1 MYTIVYVKPLFG
13 ICMQKFFDFI
23 YALFFT
29 RDDDLDMLQVLFAAI
44 VIVALIITWYV
55 AIPSGNSESVRIEA
69 LITLRW
75 LAGLLV
81 ITAVPKWLVPF
92 ISKQT
97 NAVSGAL
104 KKGTQEAF
112 DSYSMSSDIHEGNHQ
127 SSEIPDEPTEQTS

>member
-1 MYTIVYVKPLFG
+1 VKPLFG
-13 ICMQKFFDFI
+13 ICMQKFFNFI

-29 RDDDLDMLQVLFAAI
+29 RDDDLDILQVLFAAI

-55 AIPSGNSESVRIEA
+55 AIPSGNSEGVRIEA
-69 LITLRW
+69 LVTLRW

-92 ISKQT
+92 ISKHT
-97 NAVSGAL
+97 KSVEGAL

-112 DSYSMSSDIHEGNHQ
+112 DNYNMSSDIHEGTHQ
-127 SSEIPDEPTEQTS
+127 SNEIPDEPTEQTS